1 MRGDLVNRRSV
12 GGEPGTARR
21 RSPARLLVSFP
32 VIVGAGIDIVAVARI
47 EAALARRGDRFRERV
62 FTEAEVREC
71 GSRRRAAPQFA
82 LRFAAKEA
90 GMKAIGTGWR
100 DGVAWRDFETL
111 ERGGR
116 FELRVSGRALE
127 LARERGFER
136 AWLGAS
142 WTRTH
147 AVAHVVI
154 EGRGPRSGSG

>member
-1 MRGDLVNRRSV
+1 M
-12 GGEPGTARR
+12 
-21 RSPARLLVSFP
+21 SFP

-100 DGVAWRDFETL
+100 RGVGWRDFETTEQDGSL
-111 ERGGR
+111 GIEIH
-116 FELRVSGRALE
+116 GRALDI
-127 LARERGFER
+127 ARERHFAR

-142 WTRTH
+142 LTRTH
-147 AVAHVVI
+147 ALAHVVL
-154 EGRGPRSGSG
+154 EGPPGGSEPG